1 METKTLKMGK
11 GNAWNALKQERCV
24 ISDDIAFKTDLMMK
38 QWQFLKGSFKDISC
52 CTYLMFQGKVK
63 FIQTPNERLEVCVQG
78 ERTWILS
85 SSRS

>member
-38 QWQFLKGSFKDISC
+38 QWQFLKGSFKDISFHVVP
-52 CTYLMFQGKVK
+52 T
-63 FIQTPNERLEVCVQG
+63 
-78 ERTWILS
+78 
-85 SSRS
+85 